1 MRLYTVRQRKE
12 TLEKVYFLILVLA
25 AFDFNDESEDELVDE
40 VFESPKDYF
49 EFSLDFSSWSSN
61 WASHYKIIN
70 RGGYNVRCSVV
81 LVFAIK
87 GRELNGPLVRSML
100 LEVRHLF

>member
-1 MRLYTVRQRKE
+1 VGASLQVIQRKE

-49 EFSLDFSSWSSN
+49 EVSLDFSS
-61 WASHYKIIN
+61 
-70 RGGYNVRCSVV
+70 
-81 LVFAIK
+81 
-87 GRELNGPLVRSML
+87 
-100 LEVRHLF
+100 